1 MQGRALF
8 ANLILIEARKR
19 RGRIGEEGRPC
30 GARTAYFDGGGL
42 NRAVMPHRLRHFIV
56 ARQMAAPHRIA
67 ASSSSSNVP
76 KRISTF
82 LRSHRDLVHSSLWTI
97 AGRAARRLMAV
108 PVLCDAAVAA
118 RFPRLANL
126 DCYAL

>member
-1 MQGRALF
+1 
-8 ANLILIEARKR
+8 
-19 RGRIGEEGRPC
+19 
-30 GARTAYFDGGGL
+30 
-42 NRAVMPHRLRHFIV
+42 
-56 ARQMAAPHRIA
+56 
-67 ASSSSSNVP
+67 VP

-118 RFPRLANL
+118 RFPRLADL
-126 DCYAL
+126 DCYAI